1 MNLTNTLP
9 EKIRQKRLQK
19 GLSQEN
25 MADSLGISTTAYG
38 DLERGRTELTLPR
51 IERIAEVLDTSLG
64 EFLETTPKVTSEED
78 WLRAE
83 NLRLQA
89 ENFQLKTTV
98 EQMKRKF
105 QEIIG
110 NELLWRVQ
118 ESRERIG
125 F

>member
-38 DLERGRTELTLPR
+38 DLERGRTEITLPR
-51 IERIAEVLDTSLG
+51 MERIAEVLDTSLG
-64 EFLETTPKVTSEED
+64 EFLETVPKVNSEED

-110 NELLWRVQ
+110 SELLWRVQ

>member
-38 DLERGRTELTLPR
+38 DLERGRTEITLPR
-51 IERIAEVLDTSLG
+51 IERIAEVLDTSLA
-64 EFLETTPKVTSEED
+64 EFLETAPKVNSEED

-89 ENFQLKTTV
+89 ENLQLKSTI

-110 NELLWRVQ
+110 TELLWRVQ
-118 ESRERIG
+118 EGRERIG

>member
-38 DLERGRTELTLPR
+38 DLERGRTEITLPR
-51 IERIAEVLDTSLG
+51 MERIAEVLDTSLG
-64 EFLETTPKVTSEED
+64 EFLETVPKVNSEED